1 MEIRQ
6 GQTAFPVAQQR
17 YVLFKFCFCTKPV
30 HILRTVSCKLT
41 YDLMNQ
47 FVSFQK
53 EILKSLFLQD
63 VDDEFLDLLSLPIE
77 EGGIGFL
84 NSRDIHSIAH
94 IASFFGFADHREA
107 LLHIVDGTVDD
118 PMVVRFINS
127 SFANDILQCLAGLK
141 SYLKV
146 DENAPLSTVVGML
159 DTISAKSVKERST
172 FQSALYLLKN
182 EERRADMET
191 QLRAVDP
198 SLMKVISFRNTLNQS
213 TGAWLRVSSKFSE
226 NRLSNNELCVA
237 LCLRYGLKIPM
248 IREFDH
254 CPCCKRRLRK
264 LNGETVGKPCKV
276 DGFGHHF
283 ASACMKDV
291 KGDNG
296 HMQGVQPH
304 AIHDGLRSTLHRI
317 AKHAMARSIEEDQHV
332 FYTTERP

>member
-1 MEIRQ
+1 MNAEEAKDRFDMYTKPYGAYVNPEIIQWHPDNLAQARMSNDDGGDNRTVLPERYNALYANPQFDPQALYGMKILGSYIGSDAFIKSQLLQLARQ
-6 GQTAFPVAQQR
+6 WQYAKDKLIAFPVAQQR

-127 SFANDILQCLAGLK
+127 SFAYDILRTQVVLK
-141 SYLKV
+141 S
-146 DENAPLSTVVGML
+146 
-159 DTISAKSVKERST
+159 
-172 FQSALYLLKN
+172 
-182 EERRADMET
+182 
-191 QLRAVDP
+191 
-198 SLMKVISFRNTLNQS
+198 
-213 TGAWLRVSSKFSE
+213 
-226 NRLSNNELCVA
+226 
-237 LCLRYGLKIPM
+237 
-248 IREFDH
+248 
-254 CPCCKRRLRK
+254 
-264 LNGETVGKPCKV
+264 
-276 DGFGHHF
+276 
-283 ASACMKDV
+283 
-291 KGDNG
+291 
-296 HMQGVQPH
+296 
-304 AIHDGLRSTLHRI
+304 
-317 AKHAMARSIEEDQHV
+317 
-332 FYTTERP
+332 